1 MEITVA
7 VLGDGAVGKSSLI
20 NNFRNDGFIA
30 VYKQTIGC
38 EFYEKKITIRDQ
50 MVSLRLWDIGGQS
63 IHSKSIQQYVS
74 TSSAVF
80 LVYDV
85 TNTESFSNLD
95 DWQRTLAK
103 YGVSQNGT
111 CTYIYEVWMSCA
123 QMGYRLQYS
132 LFTSPPNLPLLFAL
146 SAVYLV
152 GNKVDMIAQRQV
164 TLAQHNAYVLE
175 NGFKGSLF
183 MSARSGENV
192 VRAFYKAA
200 GELLDMPLTEG
211 ELEEHT
217 KVLKVELQGAAGSHD
232 GGRTAFA
239 DQIEQEDREAAEA
252 AAAARKANDEA
263 CMCVVC

>member
-1 MEITVA
+1 MNTGAGTNEIITGAIDDVNGT
-7 VLGDGAVGKSSLI
+7 LGGVGTDSL
-20 NNFRNDGFIA
+20 
-30 VYKQTIGC
+30 T
-38 EFYEKKITIRDQ
+38 
-50 MVSLRLWDIGGQS
+50 
-63 IHSKSIQQYVS
+63 
-74 TSSAVF
+74 
-80 LVYDV
+80 
-85 TNTESFSNLD
+85 LD
-95 DWQRTLAK
+95 DGDNIVDANVAAVENATVS
-103 YGVSQNGT
+103 GVAASVT
-111 CTYIYEVWMSCA
+111 M
-123 QMGYRLQYS
+123 
-132 LFTSPPNLPLLFAL
+132 
-146 SAVYLV
+146 
-152 GNKVDMIAQRQV
+152 

-200 GELLDMPLTEG
+200 GELLHMPLTEG